1 MYLDLNEN
9 AMQITKLKVNDIVV
23 KDRLRGVDSEKVE
36 RLKESIQRV
45 GLIHPITVS
54 GGVLVAGLHRL
65 TAHKELGIEEIDCHI
80 VDNDELLQKEI
91 EIDENLYRNELTV
104 LERGKWS
111 DARTEVEKQLEI
123 EYFQTPEEVKYE
135 LAKIESI
142 APEAKEKL
150 KGTPYEN
157 NKTFLLDLAE
167 LSKDYQVSVTQDLTI
182 RDVENIVKN
191 KVRKERYPNKDKNQ
205 IKFQLDDEHIEKA
218 NKLIKMYKWKSIPE
232 LAKRMVESYLNAF
245 FKEDREPVDNEIL
258 EVFDDLTKPDS
269 RYQDVRRELNLIIKK
284 GYGFYWTIPVLRTWG
299 MDFGNYFMK

>member
-1 MYLDLNEN
+1 MII
-9 AMQITKLKVNDIVV
+9 QKLKVNDIVV
-23 KDRLRGVDSEKVE
+23 KDRLRGVDSEKVA
-36 RLKESIQRV
+36 RLKESILRL
-45 GLIHPITVS
+45 GLLHPITVS

-65 TAHKELGIEEIDCHI
+65 TAYRELGIEEIDCHI
-80 VDNDELLQKEI
+80 IDDDELLQKEI
-91 EIDENLYRNELTV
+91 EIDENLHRNELTV
-104 LERGKWS
+104 LERGKMEAIKKRNEEEW
-111 DARTEVEKQLEI
+111 RKRQLKI

-167 LSKDYQVSVTQDLTI
+167 LPKDYQVSVTQDLPI
-182 RDVENIVKN
+182 RDVKNIVKN

-258 EVFDDLTKPDS
+258 EVFDDLTENLTQEE
-269 RYQDVRRELNLIIKK
+269 YQDVRRGSSI
-284 GYGFYWTIPVLRTWG
+284 
-299 MDFGNYFMK
+299 

>member
-1 MYLDLNEN
+1 
-9 AMQITKLKVNDIVV
+9 MQITKLKLTDITV
-23 KDRLRGVDSEKVE
+23 KERLRGVDSEKVE
-36 RLKESIQRV
+36 RLKESILRI

-65 TAHKELGIEEIDCHI
+65 TAYRELGIEEIDCHI

-91 EIDENLYRNELTV
+91 EIDENLHRNELTV
-104 LERGKWS
+104 LERGKMEAIKKKYEEEW
-111 DARTEVEKQLEI
+111 RKRQLEI

-258 EVFDDLTKPDS
+258 EVFDDLTENLTQEE
-269 RYQDVRRELNLIIKK
+269 YQDVRRGSSI
-284 GYGFYWTIPVLRTWG
+284 
-299 MDFGNYFMK
+299 